1 MARGWESKSVEDQ
14 LEENL
19 RARQETAT
27 VRHSPEAIEL
37 KQKRETLLLQR
48 SRLLEQIQNARS
60 EAHRQM
66 LERSLQAIDVELAA
80 ISEI

>member
-14 LEENL
+14 LEENQ
-19 RARQETAT
+19 RARQEAAT
-27 VRHSPEAIEL
+27 VLHSPKAIEV

-48 SRLLEQIQNARS
+48 SRLLEQMQTPRS

-66 LERSLQAIDVELAA
+66 LVSSLQAIDAELAA
-80 ISEI
+80 I

>member
-14 LEENL
+14 VEERM
-19 RARQETAT
+19 RAKQEAFA
-27 VRHSPEAIEL
+27 VALSPEAIEL

-48 SRLLEQIQNARS
+48 SRLLEQMKSARS

-66 LERSLQAIDVELAA
+66 LERSLQAIDAELAA
-80 ISEI
+80 M

>member
-14 LEENL
+14 LEENQ
-19 RARQETAT
+19 RARLEATA
-27 VRHSPEAIEL
+27 VLHSPQAIEV

-48 SRLLEQIQNARS
+48 SRLLEQMRTPRS

-66 LERSLQAIDVELAA
+66 LERSLQAIEAELA
-80 ISEI
+80 EI